1 MKIAIGGMIAS
12 GKSTLV
18 NKIADHYN
26 YHTAE
31 EFDSNDHVFNTLL
44 EWLYEGVEDVEML
57 LQVYFLHK
65 HWKVS
70 KVYNDDVVV
79 DRHMIEHWL
88 FAQHNIQEPVIRN
101 FYNGIFH
108 AYMNDVKQPDLYIIL
123 DLNWDSFKNRIF
135 ARGREQ
141 EIENFPSNEPYF
153 KGLMDDYVN
162 KLKAQCAIYNI
173 PYIIIDT
180 NVLDIDGV
188 YEEAKRLIDK
198 HI

>member
-18 NKIADHYN
+18 KKVADAFN

-88 FAQHNIQEPVIRN
+88 FAQHNIKEPVIRN

-123 DLNWDSFKNRIF
+123 DLDWESFRNRIF
-135 ARGREQ
+135 ARGRAQ

-153 KGLMDDYVN
+153 KGLMNDYVS

-173 PYIIIDT
+173 PHVIINT
-180 NVLDIDGV
+180 NVLDIEGV
-188 YEEAKRLIDK
+188 FEEAKKVIK
-198 HI
+198 AHH